1 MIVFL
6 DTWDTGLVQGYYS
19 SRQVVDS
26 KTKSMD
32 LSNSLTRVNPEKL
45 VDMVNF
51 QRSVTSQQFLGFCK
65 NQPYIVFDGCPILY
79 HLRGIV

>member
-6 DTWDTGLVQGYYS
+6 DTWNTGLVQGYYS

-32 LSNSLTRVNPEKL
+32 LSNSLTSVNPEKL
-45 VDMVNF
+45 VDMVSF
-51 QRSVTSQQFLGFCK
+51 QKKIIDQSAFCR
-65 NQPYIVFDGCPILY
+65 L
-79 HLRGIV
+79 L